1 MNVARI
7 SFVSNINSI
16 KIVFAN
22 LYIFSVLKSTST
34 LKNLSI
40 AVYMLLMN
48 LSLPKTNFFYLVWN
62 QCSKRR
68 RKLPSYTDYA
78 VSFLKQP

>member
-1 MNVARI
+1 VAVKIFLITDLVRDMYVARI

-48 LSLPKTNFFYLVWN
+48 LSLPKT
-62 QCSKRR
+62 KH
-68 RKLPSYTDYA
+68 
-78 VSFLKQP
+78 